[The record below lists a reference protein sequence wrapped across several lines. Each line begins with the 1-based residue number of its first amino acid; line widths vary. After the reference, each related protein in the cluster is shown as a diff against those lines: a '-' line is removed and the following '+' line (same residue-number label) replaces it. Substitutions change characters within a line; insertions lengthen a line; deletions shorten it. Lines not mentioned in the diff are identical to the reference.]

1 MPMYLIQTAYT
12 PEAWA
17 TMSKN
22 PQDRGELIRP
32 AIEAMGGKLHAF
44 YLAFGEYDVVAIA
57 EMPSNEDAAAFAISV
72 AATGAMRSYRTTPL
86 FDSTGAVEAMRRS
99 SASSYTPPG

>member
-1 MPMYLIQTAYT
+1 MAHYLIQVAYT

-32 AIEAMGGKLHAF
+32 AIEGLGGKLESF
-44 YLAFGEYDVVAIA
+44 YMAFGEYDVVAIG
-57 EMPSNEDAAAFAISV
+57 EFPSNVDAAAFGIGV
-72 AATGAMRSYRTTPL
+72 AAGGAVRAYKTTPL
-86 FDSTGAVEAMRRS
+86 FESQESVEAMRRS
-99 SASSYTPPG
+99 GTINYRPPG